1 MKSVDSINTTVHDPF
16 NMVCNMFYRGAI
28 VMVDKKE
35 IGMKLVVGTLGTLG
49 TLGAVAWFGLVI
61 VLVLGKNT

>member
-1 MKSVDSINTTVHDPF
+1 MREWTVFTTVHDPF

-35 IGMKLVVGTLGTLG
+35 IGMELVVGPLG
-49 TLGAVAWFGLVI
+49 TLGAVALVGLDI
-61 VLVLGKNT
+61 VLALGKNT

>member
-1 MKSVDSINTTVHDPF
+1 
-16 NMVCNMFYRGAI
+16 MFYRGAI

-35 IGMKLVVGTLGTLG
+35 IGMEPLGTLGTLG
-49 TLGAVAWFGLVI
+49 TLGAAVAWFGL

>member
-1 MKSVDSINTTVHDPF
+1 
-16 NMVCNMFYRGAI
+16 MVCNMFYRGAI

-35 IGMKLVVGTLGTLG
+35 IGMELVVGTLG
-49 TLGAVAWFGLVI
+49 TLGAVAWFGLDI

>member
-1 MKSVDSINTTVHDPF
+1 
-16 NMVCNMFYRGAI
+16 MVCNMFYRGAI

-35 IGMKLVVGTLGTLG
+35 IGMELVVGTLGTLV
-49 TLGAVAWFGLVI
+49 AVAWFGLDI

>member
-1 MKSVDSINTTVHDPF
+1 
-16 NMVCNMFYRGAI
+16 MFYRGAI

-35 IGMKLVVGTLGTLG
+35 IGMEPLEPLEP
-49 TLGAVAWFGLVI
+49 LGALGALEAFAWFGL

>member
-1 MKSVDSINTTVHDPF
+1 MKSVDSINTTVCDPF

-35 IGMKLVVGTLGTLG
+35 IGMELVVGTLG
-49 TLGAVAWFGLVI
+49 TLGAVAWFGLDI

>member
-1 MKSVDSINTTVHDPF
+1 
-16 NMVCNMFYRGAI
+16 MFYRGAI

-35 IGMKLVVGTLGTLG
+35 IGMEPLEPLEPLGALGALG
-49 TLGAVAWFGLVI
+49 TLGAFAWFGL